1 MTENMKKL
9 LELAST
15 NPKLQEKLNNA
26 TKETLIALAKEQGIT
41 LTDADFAA
49 PQGEISDDEL
59 DAVAGGKYCY
69 CAAGGG
75 GTGESSTNTKTC
87 ACVINGGGR
96 TKTGQTRC
104 ACVMA
109 GYGENGK
116 LV

>member
-1 MTENMKKL
+1 MTENMQKFLETISSNEELKAKL
-9 LELAST
+9 ENASKESIVSLAR
-15 NPKLQEKLNNA
+15 EV
-26 TKETLIALAKEQGIT
+26 GIT
-41 LTDADFAA
+41 LTDADFEAQ
-49 PQGEISDDEL
+49 QGEISDDEL

-87 ACVINGGGR
+87 VCVGSGGGR

-109 GYGENGK
+109 GYGENGE